1 MNKHRLLTIINNPST
16 IAQGDLDELQLLVD
30 KYPYFQIGH
39 ALIAK
44 IKSDNKTLDYRDK
57 LHLAAISTAD
67 RNILKNLIDRQF
79 YSEEATEQPETQTS
93 DAAGYKA
100 APELPEEQPQPE
112 TFDTHQNPVEPP
124 EVPAPGTGEEY
135 MEQKSGDELTTSNY
149 KVETADEKT
158 GDTEENTPET
168 PAAATEK
175 EAEETTHLGD
185 LNIRR
190 SSDSD
195 KPKVS
200 ITDDTKAD
208 KDPKDSLYKELEE
221 NLRSLQKRKAKSTP
235 EAASE
240 KAAKKAPTA
249 KKPAAARTTA
259 KKTATTSKTTSST
272 KTSRTT
278 SKTATSKSTTP
289 ATTRT
294 TSGSAKKTTTPKAAA
309 KPQAARTKKTVTSTK
324 TGDKK
329 TAGKTS
335 TGTTKAKST
344 SAKKTETSKKKLQK
358 TVDND
363 GDNESKK
370 KSNRAGSDDGKN
382 NQIEIIEE
390 FIKKEP
396 RISKPKLEKGQQNT
410 PQEDLSLKSTEIKED
425 LVSENLAIIMEKQ
438 GKIQKARDIYKKLI
452 WKFPQKKAY
461 FASRIEELE
470 RS

>member
-16 IAQGDLDELQLLVD
+16 ISQGDLDELQLLVD

-67 RNILKNLIDRQF
+67 RNVLKNLIDRQF
-79 YSEEATEQPETQTS
+79 QSETATEQFETQTTDTTGFS
-93 DAAGYKA
+93 VEP
-100 APELPEEQPQPE
+100 APPEEQPKTE
-112 TFDTHQNPVEPP
+112 TYDTQQNPAETY
-124 EVPAPGTGEEY
+124 EVPSPDTSEEY
-135 MEQKSGDELTTSNY
+135 TEQKADDALTASKPDE
-149 KVETADEKT
+149 EMTAEKT
-158 GDTEENTPET
+158 VDTEESTFEA

-175 EAEETTHLGD
+175 EAEETIPLGD

-195 KPKVS
+195 KAKVS

-208 KDPKDSLYKELEE
+208 QDPKDSLFKELEE
-221 NLRSLQKRKAKSTP
+221 NLRSLQKRKAKSAS

-240 KAAKKAPTA
+240 KAE
-249 KKPAAARTTA
+249 KKPPATKKTTTARTTA
-259 KKTATTSKTTSST
+259 KKTATASKTTSST
-272 KTSRTT
+272 KTSRSSAKTTTTKSATPTT
-278 SKTATSKSTTP
+278 S
-289 ATTRT
+289 RT
-294 TSGSAKKTTTPKAAA
+294 TSGGAKKTTTPKTTA
-309 KPQAARTKKTVTSTK
+309 KAQTARTNKTTTSTK
-324 TGDKK
+324 AGEKK

-358 TVDND
+358 TVDKD
-363 GDNESKK
+363 GDSDSKK
-370 KSNRAGSDDGKN
+370 KSNNTSSDNGRN

-396 RISKPKLEKGQQNT
+396 RISKPKLEKGRENT